1 VKEHERLRTKLGE
14 LRRLAED
21 ARHDISH
28 DIARLEHR
36 LARVDDARRDPWEI
50 VKIARHPDRPK
61 TLDYVEKIFGD
72 FLELHGDRF
81 FGDDTAVVGGLAT
94 LEGRPVTVIGHQKG
108 KGLKDNLRRNYGM
121 AHPEGYRKALR
132 LAEQAA
138 RFRRPV
144 ITFLDTTGAYAGVS
158 AEERGIGESIAR
170 NLREFSALPTPIVV
184 VVIGEGGSG
193 GALGIGVGDRVIMLE
208 NAYYSVISPE
218 GGSSIIFRDASRAEE
233 TARLLRLTSHDLLG
247 LGVIDRIVP
256 EPPGGAHVDPDF
268 SAVGL
273 KSAIVEALRE
283 LTRMSTRRL
292 LRRRR
297 DRLFAIGVYS
307 EPRRDRLGVVRHF

>member
-1 VKEHERLRTKLGE
+1 MNKNDHLRVKIGE
-14 LRRLAED
+14 LRKLAESS
-21 ARHDISH
+21 RHDITH
-28 DIARLEHR
+28 EIARLEHK
-36 LARVDDARRDPWEI
+36 LASGEPTRRDPWEI

-61 TLDYVEKIFGD
+61 TLDYVERIFTD
-72 FLELHGDRF
+72 FYELHGDRGF
-81 FGDDTAVVGGLAT
+81 ADDTAIVGGLAM
-94 LEGRPVTVIGHQKG
+94 LDGRPVTVLGHQKG

-144 ITFLDTTGAYAGVS
+144 VSFLDTTGAYAGIA
-158 AEERGIGESIAR
+158 AEERGIGEAIAR
-170 NLREFSALPTPIVV
+170 NLRELAALPTPIVV

-193 GALGIGVGDRVIMLE
+193 GALGIGVGDHVIMLE

-233 TARLLRLTSHDLLG
+233 TARLLRLTSQDLLQFG
-247 LGVIDRIVP
+247 IIDEVIA
-256 EPPGGAHVDPDF
+256 EPPDGAHTDPDF
-268 SAVGL
+268 TALSVRNSVVA
-273 KSAIVEALRE
+273 ALRR
-283 LTRMSTRRL
+283 LTRMSRGRM

-297 DRLFAIGVYS
+297 RRLLSVGVYR
-307 EPRRDRLGVVRHF
+307 EVHPDRRGVIRHY

>member
-1 VKEHERLRTKLGE
+1 MREHETLRAKLQE

-21 ARHDISH
+21 ARHDIRH
-28 DIARLEHR
+28 DIARLEQR
-36 LARVDDARRDPWEI
+36 LARVDDSRRDPWEI

-61 TLDYVEKIFGD
+61 TLDYVERIFSD
-72 FLELHGDRF
+72 FVELHGDRS

-94 LEGRPVTVIGHQKG
+94 LDGRPVTIIGHQKG

-138 RFRRPV
+138 RFRRPIV
-144 ITFLDTTGAYAGVS
+144 TFLDTTGAYAGVS
-158 AEERGIGESIAR
+158 AEERGIGEAIAR
-170 NLREFSALPTPIVV
+170 NLREFAALPTPIVV

-193 GALGIGVGDRVIMLE
+193 GALGIGVGDQVIMLE

-247 LGVIDRIVP
+247 LGVIDTIVP
-256 EPPGGAHVDPDF
+256 EPPGGAHLDPD
-268 SAVGL
+268 AAAAGL
-273 KSAIVEALRE
+273 KGAIRDSLRS
-283 LTRMSTRRL
+283 LTRMRTRRL
-292 LRRRR
+292 LKRRH
-297 DRLFAIGVYS
+297 DRLYAVGVYG
-307 EPRRDRLGVVRHF
+307 EARKDRLGVIRHF